1 MSNSKPSNLAD
12 KFLAKLHD
20 GQNHLRKNMQE
31 NFSQGLQK
39 PNKNCGLY
47 CVTGNWK
54 EKSSENHMQSLI
66 IWLIFTA
73 MNLNLQ
79 LNRMEIFIVKQ
90 KGKNMISQGRLYWTS
105 LVSRFWNEEV
115 VKDPSKVLQKI

>member
-47 CVTGNWK
+47 CVTGN
-54 EKSSENHMQSLI
+54 
-66 IWLIFTA
+66 
-73 MNLNLQ
+73 
-79 LNRMEIFIVKQ
+79 
-90 KGKNMISQGRLYWTS
+90 
-105 LVSRFWNEEV
+105 
-115 VKDPSKVLQKI
+115 